1 MRPRSHVN
9 RRVCC
14 HPAFPSEIIDWD
26 VCNNART
33 PRGTERTGACEDA
46 GSEQIEAR
54 LVELDGTPRLLYAAM
69 ANSIHGDRLTEAEKK
84 KVARSMTEA
93 GIGQQDISDAIHVSI
108 GKVNGWVKDI
118 VTARRRERDAKA
130 WWLGVAGWAQDEII
144 GEIGDSRQS
153 VLAVLPEF
161 SNLKKW
167 QSPSTP
173 EAGRSPR
180 FWSTVDFFNSENFDR
195 ARWTVVSVSL
205 R

>member
-1 MRPRSHVN
+1 MDVRPRLGPSWARAWGQQSVRPRSHLN

-14 HPAFPSEIIDWD
+14 HPAFPSEIIDCD

-46 GSEQIEAR
+46 GPEQIEAR

-69 ANSIHGDRLTEAEKK
+69 GNSIHGDRLTEAEKK

-93 GIGQQDISDAIHVSI
+93 GIGQQDISDAIHASI

-161 SNLKKW
+161 SNLKKMAIT
-167 QSPSTP
+167 QHTR
-173 EAGRSPR
+173 GRSI
-180 FWSTVDFFNSENFDR
+180 TEILVDG
-195 ARWTVVSVSL
+195 
-205 R
+205 